1 MNEPIIREEVPNP
14 TVDRQILHQLSM
26 SNGRYSKRVLTN
38 GDISPAGEVYG
49 WLVVLEETKFMAI
62 TDLTISPA
70 DEANSALV
78 PIVFP
83 AGMSIAGRFTD
94 IEVDAGTVIVFANV
108 YIDE

>member
-38 GDISPAGEVYG
+38 GDISPEGEVYG
-49 WLVVLEETKFMAI
+49 WLMVLEETKFNAI

-83 AGMSIAGRFTD
+83 AGMSIPGRFTD
-94 IEVDAGTVIVFANV
+94 IEVDTGTVIVFANV

>member
-38 GDISPAGEVYG
+38 GDVSPAGEVYG
-49 WLVVLEETKFMAI
+49 WLTVLEETQFTAI
-62 TDLTISPA
+62 TDLTISPEE
-70 DEANSALV
+70 DSSTALLPV
-78 PIVFP
+78 VFS
-83 AGMSIAGRFTD
+83 AGMSIPGRFTD
-94 IEVDAGTVIVFANV
+94 IEVDTGTVIVFANV